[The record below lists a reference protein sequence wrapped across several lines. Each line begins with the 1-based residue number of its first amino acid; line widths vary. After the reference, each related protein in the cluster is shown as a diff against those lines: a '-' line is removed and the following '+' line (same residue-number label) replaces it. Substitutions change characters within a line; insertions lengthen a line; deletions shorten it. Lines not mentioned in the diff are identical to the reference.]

1 MKFEGFTIYECNT
14 FIKKLKGLMFKKNIN
29 YGLMFKKC
37 NSIHTFFMKQ
47 NIDVIFLDK
56 NNNII
61 KRYNNITKNK
71 ILICKDAFQVI
82 EIPHKK

>member
-1 MKFEGFTIYECNT
+1 
-14 FIKKLKGLMFKKNIN
+14 MFKKNIN

-71 ILICKDAFQVI
+71 ILICKDAYQVI

>member
-1 MKFEGFTIYECNT
+1 
-14 FIKKLKGLMFKKNIN
+14 MFKKNIN
-29 YGLMFKKC
+29 YGLIFKKC

-71 ILICKDAFQVI
+71 ILICKDAYQVI